1 MAQGSLSAK
10 ISFDLSAFCP
20 DFIFVVYDKDSRHH
34 AESAAEQKKT
44 NAASHEHQGAKLR
57 WADVLLL
64 LLLLL
69 RLLLLPAVLKSLF
82 VLV

>member
-10 ISFDLSAFCP
+10 ISFDLRAFCP

-44 NAASHEHQGAKLR
+44 NASHEHQGAKLR

-69 RLLLLPAVLKSLF
+69 LLILRLLLLLKFLF